1 MISSLY
7 IYRNDGCCF
16 LYSHPVSLNPLC
28 RSSCRQTVRSSI
40 MENAFSL
47 ALCTVLIH
55 LAGRFIW
62 YQSFRND
69 IPHKKVFYG
78 TLSFLA
84 LGLLNFFL
92 LRYLYALPG
101 RLIPIYKI
109 SLTLGWLP
117 YFLLSFLWLPRMVP
131 QQIFVLGMQGLW
143 VFFIHTLSMVTI
155 LFMPGIYA
163 LTDKLYMELI
173 GYLVYFILTF
183 PLAIHMFRDMCPS
196 RQLIR
201 GKPYGYY
208 IAMLPIIICLML
220 IPISMDDR
228 LWSPDKLAARFISV
242 FAFIALYRY
251 VYLESRDLEDEIL
264 TRSAG
269 EIREKA
275 IRFFQNYTILVQDSM
290 KQVAIMRHDVRHN
303 IHTLYKLISTGK
315 QDEALSML
323 ESYDD
328 DLEKAASH
336 PYCLNPYINAILS
349 VYLHKARNAGIPVT
363 QRINFPDDIPGLQE
377 DLGFLLA
384 NLQENAIR
392 VSEQEDKGRR
402 FLRLNLQQKG
412 SQVILAIENYCSTP
426 LHFDE
431 LGYPRSSEPGRGTGM
446 ASVHRFIRRYHGFK
460 NFTQD
465 DGVVRFEIYFKLP

>member
-1 MISSLY
+1 
-7 IYRNDGCCF
+7 
-16 LYSHPVSLNPLC
+16 
-28 RSSCRQTVRSSI
+28 
-40 MENAFSL
+40 
-47 ALCTVLIH
+47 
-55 LAGRFIW
+55 
-62 YQSFRND
+62 
-69 IPHKKVFYG
+69 
-78 TLSFLA
+78 
-84 LGLLNFFL
+84 
-92 LRYLYALPG
+92 
-101 RLIPIYKI
+101 
-109 SLTLGWLP
+109 
-117 YFLLSFLWLPRMVP
+117 MVA
-131 QQIFVLGMQGLW
+131 QQVFVLGMQGLW
-143 VFFIHTLSMVTI
+143 ISFLHTLSMISVMAMVQDLSLI
-155 LFMPGIYA
+155 
-163 LTDKLYMELI
+163 DKLNMELI
-173 GYLVYFILTF
+173 GYMVAFILTF
-183 PLAIHMFRDMCPS
+183 PISIHIFRHMCPS
-196 RQLIR
+196 PQLINE
-201 GKPYGYY
+201 KSYGYY
-208 IAMLPIIICLML
+208 IASLPIIISLML

-384 NLQENAIR
+384 NLLENAIR
-392 VSEQEDKGRR
+392 VSEQEDKDRR